1 LILQVSIRLLQWLD
15 CGSLGRVC
23 FTRTPLTDIIG
34 MLAEM
39 DRIFQTVIDRI
50 LKGEV
55 VPVKKDFQQI
65 ISETLTD
72 KNVVFEV
79 VADESNTERVLF
91 SLTKVGDN

>member
-1 LILQVSIRLLQWLD
+1 
-15 CGSLGRVC
+15 
-23 FTRTPLTDIIG
+23 

>member
-1 LILQVSIRLLQWLD
+1 
-15 CGSLGRVC
+15 
-23 FTRTPLTDIIG
+23 

-55 VPVKKDFQQI
+55 VPVKKDFQQV